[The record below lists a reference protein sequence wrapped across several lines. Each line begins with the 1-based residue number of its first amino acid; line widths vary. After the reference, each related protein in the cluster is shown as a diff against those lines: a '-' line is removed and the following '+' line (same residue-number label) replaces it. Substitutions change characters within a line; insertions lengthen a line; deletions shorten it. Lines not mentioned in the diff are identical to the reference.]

1 MLISN
6 NRIAHRLTGPNPE
19 ALHVL
24 VATLPLS
31 FVGLVT
37 TPIPA
42 FFHTVGAIDADAL
55 EPTEASGPAIE
66 GVPTFEQLLSSQGL
80 MLR

>member
-42 FFHTVGAIDADAL
+42 FFHTVGD
-55 EPTEASGPAIE
+55 
-66 GVPTFEQLLSSQGL
+66 
-80 MLR
+80 